1 MRSVYSAFPLKG
13 SQRVPENTYSWKV
26 GDIECVAIS
35 DGSFPYPPQW
45 FFANI
50 PPEAFEGVSLFPA
63 L

>member
-1 MRSVYSAFPLKG
+1 
-13 SQRVPENTYSWKV
+13 VPENTYSWKV